1 MNNFRSL
8 SNNQE
13 NYTVV
18 GNDKYEIVEPYLG
31 ENIVKYGKNVVNYA
45 KENANESY
53 YFLFYTVIFLILF
66 VILLLVCTRPGVI
79 LPPTYEEI
87 AKSSHKVSI
96 LQFCFIILFYVG
108 AIYYYTHISIFY
120 FSESWERY
128 TFVGYGTVLFITL
141 VVFVGILGKKFTVFR
156 NILKKL
162 GPLKTAFKEETEQDL
177 LNKQMQKKRNES
189 DAKIQDQRKKLQIQR
204 IQKQAQISKTKAI
217 QQANRK
223 EKQALL
229 QAQILKNQA
238 VKKAQLQ
245 RQQAQKKA
253 KIQQQLQKKIEN
265 VTT

>member
-156 NILKKL
+156 NILKNL
-162 GPLKTAFKEETEQDL
+162 GPLKTTFKEKTEQEI
-177 LNKQMQKKRNES
+177 LNKQMQQKRNKYN
-189 DAKIQDQRKKLQIQR
+189 AKMQDQRKKLQRQR
-204 IQKQAQISKTKAI
+204 AQKQAQRIKNQAIQQANRKEKLALSQAQILKNQAI

-223 EKQALL
+223 EKQALS

-238 VKKAQLQ
+238 VKKAQ
-245 RQQAQKKA
+245 
-253 KIQQQLQKKIEN
+253 
-265 VTT
+265 